1 LASFCK
7 KEDCCRLATAAA
19 IKVDRRNHFLPRAGI
34 WVFLGTALPVVQ
46 NLARRGEPM
55 KLSKTLG
62 ALSVLALGFGM
73 NAAKAA
79 DLPAREPV
87 YKAAPYVQAS
97 TWSGAYIGLHAG
109 YAWGTGTSSFG
120 GFTGG
125 DTDIDGGFGGGQIG
139 YNWQAPGANWVLGV
153 EADVSGG
160 DIGFNETVPGVGSES
175 TSINVMGTV
184 RGRLGFLVTPQTLI
198 YGTGGFAWAHNTAD
212 INVPG
217 VIVAS
222 SSATHTGWAAGAGI
236 EHAFA
241 PNWTARLEYLHT
253 DYGTETYF
261 NSPVGLSADTDQVR
275 VGINYL
281 FR

>member
-1 LASFCK
+1 MVSGRLKPRCGGAATPSNSLV
-7 KEDCCRLATAAA
+7 DCPACALRAAVELVRYGAGLPQLRA
-19 IKVDRRNHFLPRAGI
+19 IVYKDK
-34 WVFLGTALPVVQ
+34 T
-46 NLARRGEPM
+46 M
-55 KLSKTLG
+55 KFSKTLS
-62 ALSVLALGFGM
+62 ALGVLALGFGM
-73 NAAKAA
+73 GAAQAA
-79 DLPAREPV
+79 DLPVRGPV
-87 YKAAPYVQAS
+87 YKAAPYLQAS
-97 TWSGAYIGLHAG
+97 TWTGAYVGLHAG

-160 DIGFNETVPGVGSES
+160 DIGFNETIPGGSES

-198 YGTGGFAWAHNTAD
+198 YGTGGFAWARNTVD

-281 FR
+281 FH